1 MSAHKIQAVA
11 DLIALIW
18 LGAIVVMTL
27 IASAKT
33 PRR

>member
-1 MSAHKIQAVA
+1 MSYNQMQAIA
-11 DLIALIW
+11 DLITLIW
-18 LGAIVVMTL
+18 LGVIVVMTL